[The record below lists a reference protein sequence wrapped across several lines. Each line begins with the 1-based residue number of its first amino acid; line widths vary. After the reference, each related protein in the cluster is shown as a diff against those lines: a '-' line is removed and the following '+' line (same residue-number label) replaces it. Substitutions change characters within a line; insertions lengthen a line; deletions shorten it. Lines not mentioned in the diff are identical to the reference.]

1 MLAPKI
7 ELNDLT
13 LCNVLWPPR
22 DFLGNKGTWSY
33 NSREQ
38 RIFLDEFEE
47 TRLSLLL
54 TGTLA
59 THFREQLNL
68 LMGSKNF

>member
-13 LCNVLWPPR
+13 LCNVLSPPR
-22 DFLGNKGTWSY
+22 DFLGNKGTWSFT
-33 NSREQ
+33 SREQ
-38 RIFLDEFEE
+38 RIFLDEFEG